1 MANTINWGEIYCYSW
16 WGDDKNKASVPEFPE
31 FCAIEQINC
40 GIQTTYEGG
49 ESFPTLLNV
58 NLGAATGN
66 VTLNFDARAIPDK
79 FEVWFDGVKV
89 IDTGYRGSSEKYQT
103 ALDNALALRGL
114 PSETI
119 AGVGLGTANFNK
131 TTTTQTALV
140 KVYAPLEETLWDI
153 TLGCPV

>member
-1 MANTINWGEIYCYSW
+1 MANTINWGEIYCYSH

-40 GIQTTYEGG
+40 GTQTQFDGG

-66 VTLNFDARAIPDK
+66 VTLNFNAQSIPDK

-89 IDTGYRGSSEKYQT
+89 IDTGYRGSTFYQSQLNT
-103 ALDNALALRGL
+103 ALAERGL
-114 PSETI
+114 PIEAISGT
-119 AGVGLGTANFNK
+119 GSGTASFSK

-140 KVYAPLEETLWDI
+140 KVYAPLENTLWSL